1 MIAITSRTD
10 VLESWILNLELCF
23 ELNHISDNGLLR
35 VFPIA
40 AAKMPTQPL

>member
-10 VLESWILNLELCF
+10 WILNLELCF